1 MDGKIY
7 NYKEKGKH
15 LQTNT
20 LNLKNSTNSFKNDII
35 YLKTSQN
42 ADKSAKIKP
51 NKFKQKNKDFFT
63 NYRTLNQ
70 FHSNRKKQKEMQLN
84 SKALIFKKKFNIN
97 LNTDRYKNKSKQSK
111 IKAKIILTDPN
122 KLKKSNSNYNHKNN
136 TNIIKNKINEKTFN
150 DLPKIITYNIEQKN
164 ENNLFGADNEINIEY
179 QKLKKL
185 WEETGVTKS
194 FIKNFEMINNF
205 DINND
210 NKEEIFQLIKA
221 EINQMSQFKNDI
233 VKAMKLIEKREE

>member
-84 SKALIFKKKFNIN
+84 SKALIFKKNFNIN

-150 DLPKIITYNIEQKN
+150 DLPKIITYIIEQKD
-164 ENNLFGADNEINIEY
+164 ENNLFGADNEINI
-179 QKLKKL
+179 
-185 WEETGVTKS
+185 
-194 FIKNFEMINNF
+194 
-205 DINND
+205 
-210 NKEEIFQLIKA
+210 
-221 EINQMSQFKNDI
+221 
-233 VKAMKLIEKREE
+233 